1 MLSLLAYNYTLPT
14 GMRFVA
20 ILYFVE
26 NQLHHLAA
34 ARSWL
39 RPSLGLRS
47 CPPVGRSRPVSCAC
61 RPYEP
66 ICMHERASARGNLL
80 KRASWQVEIKQHR
93 KVRESGS
100 HVLSNLHL
108 RSCLGP
114 FFCILEQLGGNQL
127 TYVCFATIRANLS
140 RHAFHYHCQAT
151 ALKSN
156 CCCARLSRSFFT
168 DNAFHEILF
177 LQSRSHS
184 EGSGS

>member
-1 MLSLLAYNYTLPT
+1 MNNGNQDAAYFSSLIL
-14 GMRFVA
+14 A
-20 ILYFVE
+20 ILEDYR
-26 NQLHHLAA
+26 QQRRAA
-34 ARSWL
+34 PSIVVAAVAPDCARVRRL
-39 RPSLGLRS
+39 GPSGLM
-47 CPPVGRSRPVSCAC
+47 AC
-61 RPYEP
+61 RPCGP
-66 ICMHERASARGNLL
+66 ASMHERASARGNLL
-80 KRASWQVEIKQHR
+80 KRASWQFEIKQHR

-127 TYVCFATIRANLS
+127 TYVCFSTIRANLS

-156 CCCARLSRSFFT
+156 CCCAWLSRSFFA

-177 LQSRSHS
+177 LQSGSHS